1 MGRGVA
7 DDGPMTSS
15 RETVMASGEFT
26 GRKAAAIAT
35 KSQNRYLAAILQIP
49 VTLLPFRRVTFR
61 EQGRKKPVGVRRPG
75 RTGTMRS
82 RSGNRYPR
90 LYSAV
95 GTALFALV
103 CANSLSEAEEGKTIG
118 RTQQRVRFEL

>member
-1 MGRGVA
+1 
-7 DDGPMTSS
+7 MTSS

-61 EQGRKKPVGVRRPG
+61 EQARKMPVGVRRPG

-103 CANSLSEAEEGKTIG
+103 CANNLSEAEECKTIG

>member
-1 MGRGVA
+1 
-7 DDGPMTSS
+7 
-15 RETVMASGEFT
+15 MASGEFT

-61 EQGRKKPVGVRRPG
+61 EQARKMPVGVRRPG

-90 LYSAV
+90 LYIAV

-103 CANSLSEAEEGKTIG
+103 CANNLSEAEDAGQSEELSKGCGSNYDGQAQATPVD
-118 RTQQRVRFEL
+118 RTKAGS